1 MPKVANLKRQVRRNI
16 ERFEGGDFMF
26 QLTKEEC
33 LRSQIVT
40 LNETQG
46 RHLKYMPYAFTMLGT
61 ARVPHPARCHQH
73 RFGRALGFKVAKTII
88 RQTTPHRLHSAG
100 REYGKEND

>member
-46 RHLKYMPYAFTMLGT
+46 RHLKYMHYAFTMLGT
-61 ARVPHPARCHQH
+61 ARVPASSSMPSAPLWQSFRLQ
-73 RFGRALGFKVAKTII
+73 GRKN
-88 RQTTPHRLHSAG
+88 HH
-100 REYGKEND
+100 